1 MKRLSLVMILLIVVV
16 VLVVAAACAR
26 PEPPPA
32 PTPTPTPT
40 PTPSAIDANELYAT
54 NCAACHG
61 ENRQGVSGLGDA
73 MIPEHLAHDSD
84 AEIKETILDGIPDT
98 AMPGFQDRLS
108 SEEIDALL
116 QLIKY
121 TSP

>member
-1 MKRLSLVMILLIVVV
+1 MKRLSLVLILLIVVV

-26 PEPPPA
+26 PEPPP
-32 PTPTPTPT
+32 TPTPTPT
-40 PTPSAIDANELYAT
+40 PIPSAIDANELYAT

-73 MIPEHLAHDSD
+73 MIPEHLADDSD

-98 AMPGFQDRLS
+98 AMPGFQGRLS

-116 QLIKY
+116 QFIKY